1 MRRCAGLGS
10 AGAAGNWKPPLGA
23 AGLEPNCSPV
33 TAGAARARATSFIV
47 VVVVLFDDSVM
58 WSLAKSGCDF
68 VITVRPSA
76 KGTRHLATRGRRL
89 EG

>member
-1 MRRCAGLGS
+1 M
-10 AGAAGNWKPPLGA
+10 
-23 AGLEPNCSPV
+23 EPNCSPV
-33 TAGAARARATSFIV
+33 TAGAARARATSFI
-47 VVVVLFDDSVM
+47 LSCRFCFDDSVM

-89 EG
+89 EP